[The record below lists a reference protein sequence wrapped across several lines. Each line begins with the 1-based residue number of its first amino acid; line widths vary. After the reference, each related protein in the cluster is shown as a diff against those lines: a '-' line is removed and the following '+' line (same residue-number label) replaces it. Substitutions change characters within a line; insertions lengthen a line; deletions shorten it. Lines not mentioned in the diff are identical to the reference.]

1 MIHVILDN
9 INTPVTFSYFGY
21 YITYQHPTDS
31 YGLFDILA
39 QIRKPFSDML
49 NMMISPFIFPPKL

>member
-1 MIHVILDN
+1 MIHV

-31 YGLFDILA
+31 YGLFEILA

-49 NMMISPFIFPPKL
+49 NMMISPFIFPPKS